1 MTPTPAEYTVFFNM
15 IKAAAER
22 SPEEVRKIVDLWDS
36 TVQSLSEKEVKVGP
50 VVASSGEGAPAMI
63 RTYSDVAP
71 QHGTEKLYEEFAKL
85 LEEHKAVKAAL
96 EALVAKAEAKE
107 KEEEEEKEEEKKAEE
122 AKKAESEKKEEHKN
136 PGDFGEEYKDSERAA
151 KAFAHTMVKE
161 LVSLLK
167 GEPEGFEKEEKVHEK
182 NSNQAARP
190 EAHKANAEHGPD
202 GKFDTK
208 AGSEHKEEKEEEK
221 TEKSEV
227 AELRDLVKSLVERV
241 NVATEAQK
249 SSLTGAEVS
258 APVLGGRA
266 AAPINTA
273 AIDGITSKGSHAQSI
288 VMKAS
293 ADFTKGLLPEAV
305 KQEIDSLVVL
315 ARHVEGNIAP
325 KQAFDQ
331 QLKLASPMARAYFS

>member
-15 IKAAAER
+15 IKAASER

-36 TVQSLSEKEVKVGP
+36 TVQSLSEKEVKIGP

-107 KEEEEEKEEEKKAEE
+107 EEKEEEKKAEE
-122 AKKAESEKKEEHKN
+122 AKKAESEKKEERKN

-151 KAFAHTMVKE
+151 KAFAHTVVKE
-161 LVSLLK
+161 LAALLK

-190 EAHKANAEHGPD
+190 EAHKANSDHGPD

-288 VMKAS
+288 VMKAT